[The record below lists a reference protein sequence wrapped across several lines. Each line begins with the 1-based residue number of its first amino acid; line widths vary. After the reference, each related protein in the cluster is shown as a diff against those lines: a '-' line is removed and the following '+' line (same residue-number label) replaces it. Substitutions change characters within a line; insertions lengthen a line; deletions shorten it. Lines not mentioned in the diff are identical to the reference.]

1 MKAILTSVN
10 YGDYLSISAEYNNK
24 LFDEVIVVTI
34 ESDKETIDICNK
46 YNNYTSIILPDRA
59 INHHDTDPPA
69 SFNKGYLL
77 NHGVKYLEDKQYKG
91 YICSTDAD
99 TIFPGNF
106 RAVLKSKI
114 NHLQSII
121 PNLDVTKILFGLP
134 RYFINDK
141 DINMLEKFMHHPDVS
156 LKDEL
161 QSGQYIG
168 KQYNISRNHHVRER
182 ALLGYCQIY
191 YIDTTLKITAHL
203 NGSVPYYYQA
213 EQFKDTLGLDT
224 KLIGAFLTSHNRQ
237 NPVELNDIKQH
248 GNILDPSG
256 KDFCEP
262 GYNFEITKS
271 KNELYS
277 LWGCHIESPDIY
289 CIHVGA
295 GMINTRGRVSARIK

>member
-24 LFDEVIVVTI
+24 IFDEVIVITT
-34 ESDKETIDICNK
+34 ESDRETIDVCNS
-46 YNNYTSIILPDRA
+46 YDNYTSIILPDEA
-59 INHHDTDPPA
+59 INHHESDPPA
-69 SFNKGYLL
+69 AFNKGYLL
-77 NHGVKYLEDKQYKG
+77 NHGVKYLEDKHYKG
-91 YICSTDAD
+91 FICSTDAD
-99 TIFPGNF
+99 TIFSNNF
-106 RAVLKSKI
+106 NKIFKSKI
-114 NHLQSII
+114 DHLQSII
-121 PNLDVTKILFGLP
+121 PGLDNTKMLFGLP

-141 DINMLEKFMHHPDVS
+141 NINLLEEFMANPDVS

-161 QSGQYIG
+161 QSGRYVG
-168 KQYNISRNHHVRER
+168 KRYNIIRSHHVRER

-191 YIDTTLKITAHL
+191 YIDTTLKQTAHL
-203 NGSVPYYYQA
+203 NDKTPYYYQS

-248 GNILDPSG
+248 GNILAPSG
-256 KDFCEP
+256 KDFCKP
-262 GYNFEITKS
+262 GYNFEITKTR
-271 KNELYS
+271 KDRWS

-295 GMINTRGRVSARIK
+295 GMINSRGRVSDRVK